1 MTHQFHPLAIV
12 LISISLVALLVAFW
26 VAQRQKSLLNWF
38 SLMMAAIALWGMAYG
53 FELASLS
60 LEQMLFWI
68 RIEYLGIST
77 LPALWLVFILKYI
90 GQDEWLNR
98 RLIGLLFAYSAVTY
112 LLVLTNPWHHWYY
125 AAVQVDRSGPFPL
138 LAIEPGF

>member
-77 LPALWLVFILKYI
+77 LPALWLVFILK
-90 GQDEWLNR
+90 
-98 RLIGLLFAYSAVTY
+98 
-112 LLVLTNPWHHWYY
+112 
-125 AAVQVDRSGPFPL
+125 
-138 LAIEPGF
+138 